1 MVTHDRELAGNCDRI
16 IRLKMERSKKESKM
30 ENAVKVSNLA
40 KSYNGQ
46 DVVRDISFDISKGEV
61 FGLIGPNGAGKTT
74 IIRML
79 LDIIRPDS
87 GEIMILNNALSGEIK
102 NRIGYLPEERGLY
115 KKLTVFETLRYL
127 GALKEADSK
136 ERAAFLLEK
145 MGMLQHKDKKI
156 SELSKGMQQKI
167 QLIAA
172 IIHDPEFIILDE
184 PFSGLDPVN
193 MKLVKDL
200 IMDLGKEGKTI
211 LISTHM
217 MDQVERMCNRIFMIH
232 KGEGVL
238 YGKIDE
244 IKSRYGKNTVLLEF
258 EGELKNITGV
268 KKINNSGNYAELIL
282 EPGTDPT
289 DVLRKLTEM
298 VRVNKFEL
306 SMPSLNEIFIQVVEG
321 T

>member
-1 MVTHDRELAGNCDRI
+1 MAHRP
-16 IRLKMERSKKESKM
+16 ERGGKD
-30 ENAVKVSNLA
+30 NDNPDA
-40 KSYNGQ
+40 SY
-46 DVVRDISFDISKGEV
+46 
-61 FGLIGPNGAGKTT
+61 
-74 IIRML
+74 
-79 LDIIRPDS
+79 IIRPDS
-87 GEIMILNNALSGEIK
+87 GEIRILDDRLSDETK
-102 NRIGYLPEERGLY
+102 NQIGYLPEERGLY
-115 KKLTVFETLRYL
+115 KKLTVFETLMYL
-127 GALKEADSK
+127 GALKETDSK
-136 ERAAFLLEK
+136 KRATFLLEK

-167 QLIAA
+167 QIIAA
-172 IIHDPEFIILDE
+172 IIHDPDFIILDE

-200 IMDLGKEGKTI
+200 IMELGKEGKTI

-217 MDQVERMCNRIFMIH
+217 MDQVERMCSRIFMIH

-258 EGELKNITGV
+258 EGELKNIQGV
-268 KKINNSGNYAELIL
+268 KKMNNSGNYAELIL
-282 EPGTDPT
+282 EPGADPT
-289 DVLRKLTEM
+289 EVLKKLAEM

-306 SMPSLNEIFIQVVEG
+306 SMPSLNEIFIRVVEG

>member
-1 MVTHDRELAGNCDRI
+1 
-16 IRLKMERSKKESKM
+16 M
-30 ENAVKVSNLA
+30 ENAVCVLNLS
-40 KSYNGQ
+40 KSFNGQ
-46 DVVRDISFDISKGEV
+46 NVVRDISFDISKGEV

-87 GEIMILNNALSGEIK
+87 GEIRILDDRLSEK
-102 NRIGYLPEERGLY
+102 TKDQIGYLPEERGLY
-115 KKLTVFETLRYL
+115 KKLTVFETLAYL
-127 GALKEADSK
+127 GALKEIDSK
-136 ERAAFLLEK
+136 KRATFLLEK

-167 QLIAA
+167 QIIAA
-172 IIHDPEFIILDE
+172 IIHDPDFIILDE

-200 IMDLGKEGKTI
+200 IMELGKEGKTI

-217 MDQVERMCNRIFMIH
+217 MDQVERMCSRIFMIH

-258 EGELKNITGV
+258 EGELKNIQGV
-268 KKINNSGNYAELIL
+268 KKMNNSGNYAELIL
-282 EPGTDPT
+282 EPGADPT
-289 DVLRKLTEM
+289 EVLKKLAEM

-306 SMPSLNEIFIQVVEG
+306 SMPSLNEIFIRVVEG
-321 T
+321 A

>member
-1 MVTHDRELAGNCDRI
+1 
-16 IRLKMERSKKESKM
+16 M
-30 ENAVKVSNLA
+30 ENAVKVSNLS
-40 KSYNGQ
+40 KSFNGQ
-46 DVVRDISFDISKGEV
+46 IVVKDISFEIAKGEV

-87 GEIMILNNALSGEIK
+87 GDIKILDSALSREIK

-115 KKLTVFETLRYL
+115 KKLTVIETLLYL
-127 GALKEADSK
+127 GALKERDSK
-136 ERAAFLLEK
+136 ERTKTLLEK
-145 MGMLQHKDKKI
+145 MGMLVHKDKKI
-156 SELSKGMQQKI
+156 SELSKGMQQKVQI
-167 QLIAA
+167 IAA

-200 IMDLGKEGKTI
+200 IIELGKEGKTI

-217 MDQVERMCNRIFMIH
+217 MDQVERMCDRIFMIH

-238 YGKIDE
+238 YGSIEE
-244 IKSRYGKNTVLLEF
+244 IKSRYGKNTILLEF
-258 EGELKNITGV
+258 EGELKNIPGI
-268 KKINNSGNYAELIL
+268 KKINNSGNYAEMIL
-282 EPGTDPT
+282 EPGADSGEI
-289 DVLRKLTEM
+289 LRILAAM
-298 VRVNKFEL
+298 VRVNKFEI
-306 SMPSLNEIFIQVVEG
+306 STPSLNEIFIQVVEG

>member
-1 MVTHDRELAGNCDRI
+1 MKKGNE
-16 IRLKMERSKKESKM
+16 MESRM
-30 ENAVKVSNLA
+30 ENAVCVLNLS
-40 KSYNGQ
+40 KSFNAQ
-46 DVVRDISFDISKGEV
+46 NVVRDISFDITKGEV

-87 GEIMILNNALSGEIK
+87 GEIMIMNERLCEETK
-102 NRIGYLPEERGLY
+102 NLIGYLPEERGLY
-115 KKLTVFETLRYL
+115 KKLTVFETLTYL
-127 GALKEADSK
+127 GALKEVDSK
-136 ERAAFLLEK
+136 TRAVFLLEK

-167 QLIAA
+167 QIIAS
-172 IIHDPEFIILDE
+172 IIHDPAFIILDE

-193 MKLVKDL
+193 MRLVKDL
-200 IMDLGKEGKTI
+200 IMELGKEGKTI

-217 MDQVERMCNRIFMIH
+217 MDQVERMCGRIFMIN

-238 YGKIDE
+238 YGKIDQ
-244 IKSRYGKNTVLLEF
+244 IKSRYGKNTILLEF
-258 EGELKNITGV
+258 EGELKNIPGV
-268 KKINNSGNYAELIL
+268 KKINNSGNYAEMIL
-282 EPGTDPT
+282 EQGADPT
-289 DVLRKLTEM
+289 DILKKLAEM

>member
-1 MVTHDRELAGNCDRI
+1 
-16 IRLKMERSKKESKM
+16 M
-30 ENAVKVSNLA
+30 ENAVRVLNLS
-40 KSYNGQ
+40 KSFNGQ
-46 DVVRDISFDISKGEV
+46 NVVRDISFDISKGEV

-87 GEIMILNNALSGEIK
+87 GEIRILDDRLSEETK
-102 NRIGYLPEERGLY
+102 NQIGYLPEERGLY
-115 KKLTVFETLRYL
+115 KKLTVFETLTYL
-127 GALKEADSK
+127 GALKEIDSK
-136 ERAAFLLEK
+136 KRATFLLEK

-167 QLIAA
+167 QIIAA
-172 IIHDPEFIILDE
+172 IIHDPDFIILDE

-200 IMDLGKEGKTI
+200 IMELGKEGKTI

-217 MDQVERMCNRIFMIH
+217 MDQVERMCSRIFMIH

-258 EGELKNITGV
+258 EGELKNIQGV
-268 KKINNSGNYAELIL
+268 KKMNNSGNYAELIL
-282 EPGTDPT
+282 EPGADPT
-289 DVLRKLTEM
+289 EVLKKLAEM

-306 SMPSLNEIFIQVVEG
+306 SMPSLNEIFIRVVEG

>member
-1 MVTHDRELAGNCDRI
+1 MARPVMVNNL
-16 IRLKMERSKKESKM
+16 SKSF
-30 ENAVKVSNLA
+30 
-40 KSYNGQ
+40 NGQ
-46 DVVRDISFDISKGEV
+46 EVVHNISFDISKGEI

-87 GEIMILNNALSGEIK
+87 GEILILENPLSEIIK

-115 KKLTVFETLRYL
+115 RKLTVIETLSYL
-127 GALKEADSK
+127 GSLKAKDSK
-136 ERAAFLLEK
+136 ERAVALLEK
-145 MGMLQHKDKKI
+145 MGMLPQKDKKI
-156 SELSKGMQQKI
+156 MELSKGMQQKI

-193 MKLVKDL
+193 MKLVKE
-200 IMDLGKEGKTI
+200 IIIDLGKEGKTI

-217 MDQVERMCNRIFMIH
+217 MDQVERMCDRIFMIH
-232 KGEGVL
+232 KGKGFL

-244 IKSRYGKNTVLLEF
+244 IKSSYGKNTILLEF
-258 EGELKNITGV
+258 EGSIGNIPGI
-268 KKINNSGNYAELIL
+268 KKINNSGNYAELIM
-282 EPGTDPT
+282 EPGTDAQ
-289 DVLRKLTEM
+289 VILKNLANM
-298 VRVNKFEL
+298 VRIHKFEI
-306 SMPSLNEIFIQVVEG
+306 SAPTLNEIFIQVVEG

>member
-1 MVTHDRELAGNCDRI
+1 MGELI
-16 IRLKMERSKKESKM
+16 KEIRMEKSVE
-30 ENAVKVSNLA
+30 VSHLS

-46 DVVRDISFDISKGEV
+46 SVVNDISFDISKGEV

-87 GEIMILNNALSGEIK
+87 GDIRILNDTLSGELK
-102 NRIGYLPEERGLY
+102 NKIGYLPEERGLY
-115 KKLTVFETLRYL
+115 KKLTVMETLLYL
-127 GALKEADSK
+127 GSLKNMNSK
-136 ERAAFLLEK
+136 DRVSMYLDK
-145 MGMLQHKDKKI
+145 MGMLPHKDKKI

-172 IIHDPEFIILDE
+172 LIHDPEFIILDE

-200 IMDLGKEGKTI
+200 IIELGNEGKTI

-217 MDQVERMCNRIFMIH
+217 MDQVERMCDRIFMIH
-232 KGEGVL
+232 KGKGVL
-238 YGKIDE
+238 YGSVDE
-244 IKSRYGKNTVLLEF
+244 IRSRYGKNTVLLEF
-258 EGELKNITGV
+258 EGELTNIPGV
-268 KKINNSGNYAELIL
+268 RKMNNSGNYAELIL
-282 EPGTDPT
+282 ELGADPRE
-289 DVLRKLTEM
+289 VLKILASM
-298 VRVNKFEL
+298 VRVNKFEI
-306 SMPSLNEIFIQVVEG
+306 SMPSLNEIFIEVVEG